1 MGIDSTIVRAAI
13 HPGIGVARIGNSPDE
28 YYVGP
33 ELMHVPPMAPGSL
46 RDAQGALKRQAA
58 RFRIYGYNAAG
69 EVVHELT
76 ADQDHIEGP
85 DRMGSRAGQ
94 YQGRL
99 VSIPIGA
106 GRA

>member
-46 RDAQGALKRQAA
+46 RDA
-58 RFRIYGYNAAG
+58 
-69 EVVHELT
+69 
-76 ADQDHIEGP
+76 
-85 DRMGSRAGQ
+85 
-94 YQGRL
+94 
-99 VSIPIGA
+99 
-106 GRA
+106 